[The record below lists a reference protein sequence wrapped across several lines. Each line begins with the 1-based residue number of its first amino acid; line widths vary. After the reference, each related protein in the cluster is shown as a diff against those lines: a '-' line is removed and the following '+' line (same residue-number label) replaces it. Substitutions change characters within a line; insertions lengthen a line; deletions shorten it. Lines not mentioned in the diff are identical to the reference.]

1 MVFIVNNIILYT
13 VDIKHRYWP
22 YDSRI
27 SLNVTVNPKSTF
39 SSSFT
44 TQRNDNT
51 TCMYVQTRP
60 NYRIEEL
67 PGILL
72 QDHSSEN
79 WHRPTSA
86 TLLKSL
92 HMFFNLSTMNDCK
105 INM

>member
-51 TCMYVQTRP
+51 ACMYVQTRQI
-60 NYRIEEL
+60 IE
-67 PGILL
+67 
-72 QDHSSEN
+72 
-79 WHRPTSA
+79 
-86 TLLKSL
+86 LKS
-92 HMFFNLSTMNDCK
+92 FRGFCFKTIPQK
-105 INM
+105 IGTAPLPPPC